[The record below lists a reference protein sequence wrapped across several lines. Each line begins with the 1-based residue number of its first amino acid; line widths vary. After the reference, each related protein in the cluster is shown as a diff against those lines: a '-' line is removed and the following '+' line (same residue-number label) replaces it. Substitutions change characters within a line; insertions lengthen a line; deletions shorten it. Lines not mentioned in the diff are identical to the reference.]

1 MSGNYTFTEYLLLI
15 AMSDTKEELELV
27 NELLLEDRKNR
38 VFDAFEY
45 IDIRAAF
52 VLRLTRITIDEAE
65 RQE

>member
-1 MSGNYTFTEYLLLI
+1 MPGNYTFTEYLLLI

-27 NELLLEDRKNR
+27 NEMLLEDRKNR
-38 VFDAFEY
+38 VFGAFDY

-52 VLRLTRITIDEAE
+52 VLHLTRITIDEAE

>member
-1 MSGNYTFTEYLLLI
+1 MPGNYNFTEYLLLI

-27 NELLLEDRKNR
+27 NEMLLEDRKNR
-38 VFDAFEY
+38 VFGAFDY